1 MPEATG
7 PRRILAGDLWAV
19 FNFGDPKERY
29 RRFLRHHRASFQHL
43 VDSVLLYDSVEVPT
57 QDFLVIAVLLRQL
70 GERAVVDLLS
80 SGSLRFIHMRG
91 SLGYSG
97 RRGLSH
103 FWIDVPPDVEKPNPY
118 SPPDEAL
125 GIVLAHLRGRPK
137 GHNFQRLVLEA
148 TTEVNAEA
156 ALEEVRRETI
166 ADLRRSPELRK
177 YCGLRE
183 GKLDPLPGLP
193 PNQVRIYGGVDSDEW
208 SGDATDL
215 VLALAAANTELW
227 LAEHSDCMDASTAS
241 PIGQVLKSKV
251 VASTDESD
259 ALGGFAT
266 LCEIAG
272 VPDLAEGVLAWRVP
286 MSGLLRLKGSRD
298 GEQFRTWFHENCRT
312 DAKAIAREYAR
323 LIQDIPMVERL
334 PARVVRFLAVTA
346 FCIIASDNPLV
357 GAAVG
362 AADSFFV
369 ARWLRGHSPKFF
381 VDKLRKLGK
390 N

>member
-1 MPEATG
+1 
-7 PRRILAGDLWAV
+7 
-19 FNFGDPKERY
+19 
-29 RRFLRHHRASFQHL
+29 
-43 VDSVLLYDSVEVPT
+43 
-57 QDFLVIAVLLRQL
+57 
-70 GERAVVDLLS
+70 
-80 SGSLRFIHMRG
+80 MRG